1 MKTAILFGSTGLVGG
16 LLLNLLIK
24 DENYKKIKIFNR
36 SPIEISNPKIEIIQT
51 DFAKLEN
58 FKNQMVGDE
67 CFFCIGTTKKKTPSK
82 QDLSLIHI
90 SEPTRPY

>member
-36 SPIEISNPKIEIIQT
+36 SPIEISNPKIEIIHT
-51 DFAKLEN
+51 DF
-58 FKNQMVGDE
+58 
-67 CFFCIGTTKKKTPSK
+67 
-82 QDLSLIHI
+82 
-90 SEPTRPY
+90 

>member
-36 SPIEISNPKIEIIQT
+36 SPVEISSPSWDDWGSEVPANKSSIVSWKTGMRIV
-51 DFAKLEN
+51 AK
-58 FKNQMVGDE
+58 
-67 CFFCIGTTKKKTPSK
+67 
-82 QDLSLIHI
+82 
-90 SEPTRPY
+90 RW